1 MAAGGR
7 ADSHES
13 FVRDEVVK
21 GSSDRTFGLVFTAVF
36 LIIGAFPMIDGDA
49 PRLWSFGIAA
59 VILIIALAVPRLLAP
74 LNRAWMKFG
83 LLLNNVVSP
92 LVLGLLFYLV
102 FLPVGAL
109 IRVMGKELLRLR
121 FQPSAK
127 SYWIERQPPGP
138 APDTMKNQF

>member
-7 ADSHES
+7 ADSHETL
-13 FVRDEVVK
+13 VRDEAVK

-36 LIIGAFPMIDGDA
+36 LIIGAFPLIDGGA

-83 LLLNNVVSP
+83 LLLNSVVSP

-121 FQPSAK
+121 LQPTAK

>member
-1 MAAGGR
+1 L
-7 ADSHES
+7 
-13 FVRDEVVK
+13 VRDEVVK

-36 LIIGAFPMIDGDA
+36 LIIGAVPMIDGGA

-59 VILIIALAVPRLLAP
+59 VILIIALATPRLLAP

-83 LLLNNVVSP
+83 LLLNSVVSP
-92 LVLGLLFYLV
+92 LILGLLFYLV

-109 IRVMGKELLRLR
+109 IRAMGRELLRLR
-121 FQPSAK
+121 LQPTAK

>member
-1 MAAGGR
+1 VAAGGR